1 MKTDTFHVV
10 TVISNPIRFK
20 SRYALYN
27 NFKKQVSCAGA
38 TLWTVEIAFGDRPFE
53 VTEASNPFHLQLRS
67 FEELWHK
74 ENMLNLVIQRLPLD
88 WEYVAWIDADISFNR
103 PDWVVETV
111 HQLQHYQVIQMFSK
125 AVDLDPHYN
134 IMKSHNGFM
143 WSFFQNG
150 HKAPKGYGY
159 RKYGLWHPGFAWA
172 ARKEAIDQLG
182 GLIDFGI
189 LGAGDR
195 HMATALIGSVE
206 DSVPDNIGKFYMNEL
221 RVWQGRAAELR
232 KDVGYMDGT
241 ISHFWHGKKKDR
253 RYTERW
259 KILIDNDFDPDFD
272 IKRDW
277 QGLFQLAGNK
287 PMLRDQIRAYFR
299 ARNEDSI
306 DLC

>member
-1 MKTDTFHVV
+1 MKTDTLHVI
-10 TVISNPIRFK
+10 TVISNPVRFK

-27 NFKKQVSCAGA
+27 NFKTQIACTGA
-38 TLWTVEIAFGDRPFE
+38 KLWTVEIAFGDRPFE
-53 VTEASNPFHLQLRS
+53 VTEAGNPFHLQLRS

-74 ENMLNLVIQRLPLD
+74 ENMLNLIIQRLPLD
-88 WEYVAWIDADISFNR
+88 WEYVAWVDADVSFSR

-111 HQLQHYQVIQMFSK
+111 HQLQHYMVVQMFSK
-125 AVDLDPHYN
+125 AVDLDPNYN
-134 IMKSHNGFM
+134 IMKSHNGFV
-143 WSFFQNG
+143 WSYVQNNYT
-150 HKAPKGYGY
+150 APSGFGY

-195 HMATALIGSVE
+195 HMATALIGTVE
-206 DSVPDNIGKFYMNEL
+206 DSVPPNIGKAYMNEL
-221 RVWQGRAAELR
+221 KIWEARAKGLS
-232 KDVGYMDGT
+232 KDLGYMEGT
-241 ISHFWHGKKKDR
+241 LSHFWHGKKKDR

-259 KILIDNDFDPDFD
+259 KILIDNQFDPDTD

-277 QGLFQLAGNK
+277 QGLFQLVGNK
-287 PMLRDQIRAYFR
+287 QRLRDEIRTYFR

-306 DLC
+306 DVI